1 MSDTLKN
8 SQTRYDASQKTLWV
22 YRKFDDAKT
31 LLPGAELQGWVKQLQ
46 SGKSSDGEPISHIN
60 IVFSEQQTA
69 AYNHQPLTYSK
80 LGVYYGDLDS
90 ATRYHSE
97 EGDPDFDTRSDFGID

>member
-1 MSDTLKN
+1 MSDVLKD
-8 SQTRYDASQKTLWV
+8 SETRYDASQKTLWV
-22 YRKFDDAKT
+22 YRKFDNSKT
-31 LLPGAELQGWVKQLQ
+31 LLPGAELQSWVKQLQ
-46 SGKSSDGEPISHIN
+46 SGETPAGEPMSRIN
-60 IVFSEQQTA
+60 IVFAEEQTA

-90 ATRYHSE
+90 ATRYHGE